1 MNIQIRS
8 EIHAIKDI
16 IVSTRRD
23 IHQHPELAFD
33 EHRTSKLV
41 AERLESFGIEI
52 QTGVG
57 KTGVV
62 GTLKGKNDGKTI
74 AFRADMDALPIQE
87 TSDISYKSKNDG
99 IMHACGHDG
108 HTAMLLGTAEAL
120 SKQADKLNGTLKF
133 FFQPAEEG
141 QGGARFMIDDGALEG
156 VDEVYGIHLWNYQK
170 YGTIGVKSGPIMA
183 AADIFEI
190 TVHGKGGHGAAPQGT
205 KDAVLIAAHLI
216 QTLQTIVS
224 RNTNPIESTV
234 VTVGQIN
241 GGYNFNIIADKVTL
255 RGTTRAYTEDNRQ
268 LIKKRMKEIIAGTE
282 KTFGTK
288 IELDYEDGYPPTVND
303 PTAAD
308 NLLNAAQKIVGD
320 GAGNPYLSMGAEDFS
335 YFLQKVP
342 GCYFLVGS
350 APKDREPLSVP
361 HHCSHFDIDERALL
375 IGSSVYLQL
384 VDDLLI
390 SEKINK
396 D

>member
-62 GTLKGKNDGKTI
+62 GTLKGKNNGKTI

-87 TSDISYKSKNDG
+87 TSDISYKSINTG

-108 HTAMLLGTAEAL
+108 HTAMLLGTAEVL

-320 GAGNPYLSMGAEDFS
+320 GAGHPYLSMGAEDFS

-350 APKDREPLSVP
+350 APEGREPLSIP

-375 IGSSVYLQL
+375 VGSSVYLQL
-384 VDDLLI
+384 AESLLI
-390 SEKINK
+390 A
-396 D
+396 

>member
-87 TSDISYKSKNDG
+87 TSDISYKSKNAG

-108 HTAMLLGTAEAL
+108 HTAMLLGTAEVL

-141 QGGARFMIDDGALEG
+141 QGGARFMIADGALEG

-308 NLLNAAQKIVGD
+308 NLLNAAQKIVGE
-320 GAGNPYLSMGAEDFS
+320 GAGHPYLSMGAEDFS

-350 APKDREPLSVP
+350 APEGREPLSVP

-375 IGSSVYLQL
+375 VGSSVYLQL
-384 VDDLLI
+384 AESLLI
-390 SEKINK
+390 A
-396 D
+396 

>member
-16 IVSTRRD
+16 IISTRRD

-87 TSDISYKSKNDG
+87 TSDISYKSKNAG

-108 HTAMLLGTAEAL
+108 HTAMLLGTAEVL

-320 GAGNPYLSMGAEDFS
+320 GAGHPYLSMGAEDFS

-350 APKDREPLSVP
+350 APQDREPLSVP

-384 VDDLLI
+384 AESLLI
-390 SEKINK
+390 A
-396 D
+396 